1 MRQHNPRHFS
11 HDSSVSHPITFT
23 NEKGNKLQVQIV
35 NDSTVRVLHNAPQL
49 RLPNYT
55 LADDRTPP
63 NFTSEVDDEDKKLT
77 ITTSILRIVVNFKKD
92 LHIAWYV
99 QSHPDVL
106 LREDLPNRAYPMD
119 LATGAVWHYMKRLE
133 GDMYYGLG
141 ERTGD
146 LNLKGRRFRL
156 ERMDCMGYDA
166 ETSDPLYKFCPFYL
180 TLSKHTKNAHGIFY
194 NNLSRTTVDL
204 GNENDA
210 LWGPYHYY
218 HAEVGPL
225 DYYILFGPSVQDVI
239 EGFASLMG
247 KPDHLPPRY
256 SFGYLASSMGYA
268 EAHNAQTLLE
278 CFPDL
283 CRQHDIPCDG
293 LHLSSGYTIDEV
305 TKQRYVFT
313 WNKKRFPNP
322 IDLMIKLK
330 NAGIHVFANIKP
342 WLLEN
347 HPHYQGLKDL
357 HGFIW
362 NEEDNIPGE
371 ITQWSGGAGESASC
385 AYIDFTS
392 KNGFDWWKEK
402 VKTKLLMYGLE
413 GLWND
418 NNEFTMLDDTYTF
431 ANEVIS
437 TTNLHHPLPLY
448 RTESAVVGTPLQ
460 TLLMAQASYE
470 AMREYAPSKRP
481 FVITRSATPFI
492 HKFVAQTWSGDNFTS
507 WKSVKFNIPM
517 GISAGL
523 SIFPGAYGHDVGGF
537 AGPKPGPEL
546 FV

>member
-1 MRQHNPRHFS
+1 MAAEG
-11 HDSSVSHPITFT
+11 HPITFT
-23 NEKGNKLQVQIV
+23 NEKGNKLQVQVI
-35 NDSTVRVLHNAPQL
+35 NDSTVRVLHDAPHQL
-49 RLPNYT
+49 RLPSYT
-55 LADDRTPP
+55 LTDDRALPK
-63 NFTSEVDDEDKKLT
+63 FTLDVDDEDKKLV
-77 ITTSILRIVVNFKKD
+77 IKTSILRIVVNFKKD
-92 LHIAWYV
+92 LHIAWYA
-99 QSHPDVL
+99 QSHPDMPL
-106 LREDLPNRAYPMD
+106 QEDLPNRAYPAD

-141 ERTGD
+141 ERTGE

-156 ERMDCMGYDA
+156 ERLDCMGYDA

-180 TLSKHTKNAHGIFY
+180 TLSKDTSLAHGIFY
-194 NNLSRTTVDL
+194 NNMSRTTVDL

-210 LWGPYHYY
+210 LWGPYRYY

-225 DYYILFGPSVQDVI
+225 DYYIFFGPSVQDVI

-293 LHLSSGYTIDEV
+293 LHLSSGYTVDED
-305 TKQRYVFT
+305 TKQRCVFI
-313 WNKKRFPNP
+313 WNEKRFSNPN
-322 IDLMIKLK
+322 DLMVKLK
-330 NAGIHVFANIKP
+330 NAGIHVFANVKP
-342 WLLEN
+342 WLLET

-371 ITQWSGGAGESASC
+371 VTQWSGGAGESASC

-392 KNGFDWWKEK
+392 EKGFNWWKET

-418 NNEFTMLDDTYTF
+418 NNEFTMLDDAYSF
-431 ANEVIS
+431 ANEV
-437 TTNLHHPLPLY
+437 
-448 RTESAVVGTPLQ
+448 
-460 TLLMAQASYE
+460 
-470 AMREYAPSKRP
+470 
-481 FVITRSATPFI
+481 
-492 HKFVAQTWSGDNFTS
+492 
-507 WKSVKFNIPM
+507 
-517 GISAGL
+517 
-523 SIFPGAYGHDVGGF
+523 
-537 AGPKPGPEL
+537 KP
-546 FV
+546 